1 MLLENVTVLDLSRVL
16 SGPFATQQLV
26 DLGAKIIKVEN
37 PKQGDDTRRFGPP
50 FIEGESTY
58 FMSVNRGK
66 KSLAVDLKSSEG
78 RAIVLNLAKHC
89 DVVIENFRP
98 GTAQRLGLGPEDFHQ
113 ANPQIITCSIS
124 GYGSG
129 GDPAFEGRA
138 GYDAIIQGASG
149 VMSLTGRQ
157 DGPATKVGVAVSDMV
172 AGLYATQGILAALY
186 KRAIEGNSSEP
197 SHIEISMQDA
207 MLSFLT
213 YQAGSYFATGENPRK
228 MGDAH
233 PSICPYETL
242 ETKDGPFIFAVGN
255 DKQFETFCR
264 LLDLPDLYLD
274 PRFSTNA
281 ARVQHREELLELI
294 HPKIRNKTMSE
305 WELTLSENGIP
316 GGPVLTIRQ
325 ALEHPQVIAQKT
337 VIEHNHKRCGQVRSI
352 GTPVKHNGIRKEQI
366 PAPPLLGEHSSQV
379 LKEYLD
385 LDNETIRKLIDQGV
399 IRESVEAKHE

>member
-1 MLLENVTVLDLSRVL
+1 MLLEDVTVLDLSRVL

-26 DLGAKIIKVEN
+26 DLGATIIKIEN

-66 KSLAVDLKSSEG
+66 KSLAVDLKKPEG
-78 RAIVLNLAKHC
+78 RELVLKLAEQC
-89 DVVIENFRP
+89 DVVLENFRP
-98 GTAQRLGLGPEDFHQ
+98 GTAQRLGLGPSDFHQ
-113 ANPQIITCSIS
+113 ANPKIITCSIS

-149 VMSLTGRQ
+149 LMSLTGKQ

-172 AGLYATQGILAALY
+172 AGLYATQGILAALFRRS
-186 KRAIEGNSSEP
+186 KEKDSSEP

-213 YQAGSYFATGENPRK
+213 YQAGSYFATGDNPRK

-242 ETKDGPFIFAVGN
+242 QTKDGPFIFAVGN
-255 DKQFETFCR
+255 DKQFATFSR
-264 LLDLPDLYLD
+264 LLEVPHLSQD
-274 PRFSTNA
+274 PRFATNS
-281 ARVQHREELLELI
+281 ARVQHRTELLELI
-294 HPKIRNKTMSE
+294 HPRIREKTMLE
-305 WELTLSENGIP
+305 WEQTLSENGIP
-316 GGPVLTIRQ
+316 GGPVLSIRQ
-325 ALEHPQVIAQKT
+325 AIEHPQVIAQQT
-337 VIEHNHKRCGQVRSI
+337 VLEHEHKLCGPVKSI
-352 GTPVKHNGIRKEQI
+352 ATPVKHNGKREQQI
-366 PAPPLLGEHSSQV
+366 PASPLLGQHSTEI
-379 LKEYLD
+379 LKEYLSFD
-385 LDNETIRKLIDQGV
+385 ENTIRELVKKDV
-399 IRESVEAKHE
+399 IREAAEPKNE

>member
-1 MLLENVTVLDLSRVL
+1 MLLEDVTILDLSRVL

-26 DLGAKIIKVEN
+26 DLGAKVIKIEN
-37 PKQGDDTRRFGPP
+37 PSHGDDTRKFGPP
-50 FIEGESTY
+50 FIKGESTY

-66 KSLAVDLKSSEG
+66 KSLAIDLKKPQG
-78 RAIVLNLAKHC
+78 RKIVLDLARHC
-89 DVVIENFRP
+89 DVVLENFRP
-98 GTAQRLGLGPEDFHQ
+98 GTAQRLGLGPDDFHE
-113 ANPQIITCSIS
+113 ANPRIITCSIS

-129 GDPAFEGRA
+129 GASAFEGRA

-149 VMSLTGRQ
+149 VMSLTGKQ

-186 KRAIEGNSSEP
+186 KRSLNESSKTP

-242 ETKDGPFIFAVGN
+242 QTKDGPFIFAVGN

-264 LLDLPDLYLD
+264 LLNLPELSHDS
-274 PRFSTNA
+274 RFKTNA
-281 ARVQHREELLELI
+281 DRVQHREELLGLI
-294 HPKIRNKTMSE
+294 TPKIQAQTMKQ
-305 WELTLSENGIP
+305 WEQALSENGIP
-316 GGPVLTIRQ
+316 GGPVLTIQQ
-325 ALEHPQVIAQKT
+325 ALEHPQVAAQGT
-337 VIEHNHKRCGQVRSI
+337 VIEHQHKHCGPVRSI
-352 GTPVKHNGIRKEQI
+352 GTPVKHNGTRRQEIS
-366 PAPPLLGEHSSQV
+366 PPPMLGEHSRSV
-379 LKEYLD
+379 LKSYLGFDDTKLHELLD
-385 LDNETIRKLIDQGV
+385 LGV
-399 IRESVEAKHE
+399 IRQTEEHSDG